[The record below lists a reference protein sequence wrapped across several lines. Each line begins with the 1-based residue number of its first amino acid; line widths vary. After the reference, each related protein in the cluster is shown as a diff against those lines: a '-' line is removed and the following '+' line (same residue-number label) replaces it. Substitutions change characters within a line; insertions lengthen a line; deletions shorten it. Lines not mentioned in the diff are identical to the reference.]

1 MRVSD
6 LTDAVLS
13 KMSTE
18 DRAWAQSRAKARKPY
33 KGGLSKQG
41 TWSVSADL
49 DPETGAA
56 VLRLPY
62 GMVSLNVWKSW
73 HWSERDQ
80 WLSALTSATSL
91 CRSAFILAHPGEAGM
106 LPYLKARVQV
116 VHHFPMERRR
126 DPDNYAPKSLLDAL
140 RYSGWIQ
147 DDNAQ
152 VLDLPQPAFVVDG
165 TVGTEV
171 RILRLEG

>member
-18 DRAWAQSRAKARKPY
+18 DRAWVKSHSQARKRY
-33 KGGLSKQG
+33 GGAAKQG
-41 TWSVSADL
+41 AWYVSADL

-56 VLRLPY
+56 VLRIPY

-91 CRSAFILAHPGEAGM
+91 CRSALILAHPGEAER
-106 LPYLKARVQV
+106 LPYPKARVQV
-116 VHHFPMERRR
+116 VHHFARTRRR

-152 VLDLPQPAFVVDG
+152 VLDLPQPAFITDG
-165 TVGTEV
+165 KIETEV
-171 RILRLEG
+171 HILRLEG